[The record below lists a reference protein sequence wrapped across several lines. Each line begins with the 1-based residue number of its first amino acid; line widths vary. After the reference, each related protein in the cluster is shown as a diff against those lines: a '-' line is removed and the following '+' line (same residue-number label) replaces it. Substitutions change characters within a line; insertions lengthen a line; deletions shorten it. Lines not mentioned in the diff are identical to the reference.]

1 MSRSMTTG
9 LPRRTGDPLAP
20 FAAAALRATSAS
32 NRLHD
37 SSAISLT
44 VDALRAIG
52 VDPLDASEAELDAVL
67 PVGTRMRTRA
77 WRPFARLL
85 RAAEARNALGPR
97 GRQLLARMGAGPAG
111 RHNRLAA
118 YRAYTA
124 AFGTDAETAPTEIR
138 ERFLAMLEAAEA
150 SPAQLAATREA
161 IRRVERSAIDA
172 GARAE
177 HLPRT
182 ERLIRLLLTAGAAG
196 EAEALDLIAAIH
208 TGYAPSVHRWADAVV
223 ARYLAW
229 CADTHVPALSANSG
243 DLARFARERGDALGL
258 GPVRRLVD
266 AAHRGGLAPCAG
278 AAPVE
283 PPLHDDPGH

>member
-1 MSRSMTTG
+1 MSRSLITG
-9 LPRRTGDPLAP
+9 LPRRTDDPLAP
-20 FAAAALRATSAS
+20 LAAAALRSSSAS

-85 RAAEARNALGPR
+85 RAAEARNVLGPR
-97 GRQLLARMGAGPAG
+97 GRQLLARMSAGPTG
-111 RHNRLAA
+111 RRNRLAA

-124 AFGTDAETAPTEIR
+124 ALGSDAETAPAEIR
-138 ERFLAMLEAAEA
+138 ERFLALLDAAGT
-150 SPAQLAATREA
+150 SPAELAATREA
-161 IRRVERSAIDA
+161 IRRAERSAIGA
-172 GARAE
+172 GARTE

-182 ERLIRLLLTAGAAG
+182 ERLIRALLAAGAAG

-208 TGYAPSVHRWADAVV
+208 AGYAPSVHRWADAVA
-223 ARYLAW
+223 ARYLAY
-229 CADTHVPALSANSG
+229 CADAHIPAFSTNSG
-243 DLARFARERGDALGL
+243 DLVRFARERGDALGL
-258 GPVRRLVD
+258 GPVRRLIA
-266 AAHRGGLAPCAG
+266 AAHCGGLAPCAG
-278 AAPVE
+278 AVPVE
-283 PPLHDDPGH
+283 PPLHDRPDH